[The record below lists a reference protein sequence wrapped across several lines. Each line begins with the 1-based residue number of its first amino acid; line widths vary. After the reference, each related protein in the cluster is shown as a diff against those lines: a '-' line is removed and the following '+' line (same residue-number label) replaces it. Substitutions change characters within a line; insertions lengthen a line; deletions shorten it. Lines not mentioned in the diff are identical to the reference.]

1 MLYIIIFLRKSTFKI
16 HLCAFFKEILKK
28 NAGFNPAGLNPAEK
42 ICYTNPMFNKK
53 LDFIGV
59 GDIVT
64 DAFIELSHAWI
75 ETDNPKQ
82 EKELCMKFGDK
93 LPFEDVVVVPAVGNS
108 PNATTSAH
116 RLGLSAG
123 LVSNTGDDDFGK
135 EQVRALKEEG
145 ISTKYVTIH
154 KNKKSNYHYV
164 LRYGAERTIL
174 VKHTEF
180 EYAFPN
186 ISPAPSYMYLSS
198 LAENS
203 LEYHHQIA
211 EYLAKNPETKLAFQP
226 GTFQMKLGY
235 EALKDLYE
243 HTYLFFC
250 NKEEA
255 QRILKSEEEDI
266 KVLLQ
271 KVKDLGPQVPIIT
284 DGPNGAYALFDS
296 KIYFVPMYPDP
307 SEPIDRTG
315 AGDSFASTVTSA
327 LALGKPIQE
336 ALLWGPINSMSVVQ
350 HIGAQ
355 KGLLTQKQIEEFLSK
370 APSNYKVV
378 EV

>member
-1 MLYIIIFLRKSTFKI
+1 
-16 HLCAFFKEILKK
+16 
-28 NAGFNPAGLNPAEK
+28 
-42 ICYTNPMFNKK
+42 MFNKK
-53 LDFIGV
+53 LDFIGI

-64 DAFIELSHAWI
+64 DAFIQLSTAWI
-75 ETDNPKQ
+75 ETDNPQK

-108 PNATTSAH
+108 PNAATSAH
-116 RLGLSAG
+116 RLGLRTG
-123 LVSNTGDDDFGK
+123 LVTNTGDDDFGK
-135 EQVRALKEEG
+135 EQIKALKQEG
-145 ISTKYVTIH
+145 IATKYVTVH
-154 KNKKSNYHYV
+154 KDQKSNYHYV
-164 LRYGAERTIL
+164 LRFGAERTIL
-174 VKHTEF
+174 VKHTT
-180 EYAFPN
+180 FPYQFPA
-186 ISPAPSYMYLSS
+186 ISPAPAYMYLSS

-203 LEYHHQIA
+203 LEYHLQIA
-211 EYLAKNPETKLAFQP
+211 EYLTKNPSVKLAFQP

-235 EALKDLYE
+235 EVLKDLYT

-255 QRILKSEEEDI
+255 QRILNNQEQDI

-271 KVKDLGPQVPIIT
+271 KIKGLGPQVPIIT

-296 KIYFVPMYPDP
+296 KVYFVPMYPDTKP
-307 SEPIDRTG
+307 PVDRTG
-315 AGDSFASTVTSA
+315 AGDSFASTITST

-355 KGLLTQKQIEEFLSK
+355 KGLLTQAQIQEYLK
-370 APSNYKVV
+370 NAPEGYKVR